1 MRKVYTLLL
10 ILSIFIVFLC
20 KKEDKAQELGYVL
33 QKWAKAIEKLDY
45 KKYSVC
51 EAYPRSWAV
60 FNEIY
65 KDDYFTDI
73 MVIEVGEPDEDNIK
87 KDIDDWPKTRHAIID
102 RLKSFNKRQQ
112 CLRGLDLVTFRR
124 LAETRGIPNLDHDEI
139 KIIKNCASDLNHV
152 SVEKARSIK
161 EQQQKLMKVLNIT

>member
-1 MRKVYTLLL
+1 M
-10 ILSIFIVFLC
+10 
-20 KKEDKAQELGYVL
+20 L

-87 KDIDDWPKTRHAIID
+87 KDYKGNAFIRCSVSFEGAAVKRGKSESYQIIRGDIIFIKFIECD
-102 RLKSFNKRQQ
+102 RS
-112 CLRGLDLVTFRR
+112 
-124 LAETRGIPNLDHDEI
+124 DEGWLI
-139 KIIKNCASDLNHV
+139 SNRTIIRVDK
-152 SVEKARSIK
+152 
-161 EQQQKLMKVLNIT
+161 